1 MNRVSVIVGRF
12 QVDELTIAHKELIQ
26 YALSQSD
33 RLIIFVGVSPLK
45 SSFNNP
51 LTFGMRAIMISEYN
65 TSYGNYNTPI
75 IPIKDVFNVDLW
87 SENLDNEIWRLLD
100 LNEENVV
107 TLYGGRDSFKYTGK
121 YPKIEM
127 DTILKSLS
135 GTEVRERIGREIVYS
150 QDFRKGVIWSPQ
162 NQFTTVLATVDI
174 CIFDKLTNSI
184 LMAKKP
190 SDILYRFVGG
200 FSDVNDETYE
210 DAALREVKEET
221 GLTVKNIR
229 YIGSHRIKD
238 GRYAKERNKI
248 KTLFFVS
255 QYDGGNPKANDDIAE
270 VKWLRLSET
279 IDSDIEEAHRP
290 LFQMCKNYLVYG
302 IGKDDIYR

>member
-127 DTILKSLS
+127 ELTLLKSLS
-135 GTEVRERIGREIVYS
+135 GTEV
-150 QDFRKGVIWSPQ
+150 
-162 NQFTTVLATVDI
+162 
-174 CIFDKLTNSI
+174 
-184 LMAKKP
+184 
-190 SDILYRFVGG
+190 
-200 FSDVNDETYE
+200 
-210 DAALREVKEET
+210 
-221 GLTVKNIR
+221 
-229 YIGSHRIKD
+229 
-238 GRYAKERNKI
+238 
-248 KTLFFVS
+248 
-255 QYDGGNPKANDDIAE
+255 
-270 VKWLRLSET
+270 
-279 IDSDIEEAHRP
+279 
-290 LFQMCKNYLVYG
+290 
-302 IGKDDIYR
+302 